1 MKILV
6 EVSHTA
12 QHDVRTGIQAVVR
25 GLLSG
30 LAQAGAGF
38 QTVRWSRWRNTF
50 VPLDRSQ
57 KQRLGID
64 RLSEDHQ
71 WPDRTDRVWLLFPE
85 VIYGRKLSRMIA
97 HAREQRMRIAA
108 IFHDAIPVTHPELVR
123 REARKFH
130 SAYMTALCNAD
141 LIIAVSESAAEEFR
155 VFSQKRR
162 AHCPAIFVC
171 YSAGELAGE
180 ERAAAKP
187 PAAAE
192 AVNILCVSTLEP
204 RKNHK
209 TLLEAFELA
218 CSAVPQ
224 PKLYLHLV
232 GDRYKDAGH
241 VVELVKAATRCNPNI
256 LWHGKITD
264 HQLAKLYHESDFTI
278 YPSFLEGF
286 GLAISQSLWNRRPCI
301 CANYGAMAE
310 IAKEGGCLTVDVRDA
325 AKLSD
330 AMVTLATRLNL
341 RQELFREIDDRPPRT
356 WQVYAT
362 EICQLLENVD
372 RSEVLQ
378 KM

>member
-30 LAQAGAGF
+30 LAQAGVSF

-50 VPLDRSQ
+50 VALDRSQ
-57 KQRLGID
+57 NQWLGIAD
-64 RLSEDHQ
+64 LSEDHL

-130 SAYMTALCNAD
+130 SAYMMALCNAD

-162 AHCPAIFVC
+162 AHCPASYVC
-171 YSAGELAGE
+171 PSAGELAGE

-187 PAAAE
+187 ATAAE

-224 PKLYLHLV
+224 LKLYLHLV

-241 VVELVKAATRCNPNI
+241 VVALVKAATRRNPNI

-264 HQLAKLYHESDFTI
+264 HQLAKLYHECDFTI

-310 IAKEGGCLTVDVRDA
+310 IAKEGGCLTVDVRDT

-330 AMVTLATRLNL
+330 AIVALATHSDL
-341 RQELFREIDDRPPRT
+341 RQKLIKEIDSRPLKT
-356 WQVYAT
+356 WRVYAT
-362 EICQLLENVD
+362 EICRRLEAVD

-378 KM
+378 KT